1 MSITVVGVN
10 HRTAPLE
17 VRERLYW
24 PAGEVAGVLREVTS
38 SGAHAVL
45 LSTCNRT
52 EFYLADAVRDTMDI
66 IWELARKRIRQPL
79 DPYVYVLREREAV
92 VHLFRVAAGLDSMV
106 LGESQIQGQVR
117 EAWEL
122 ARHCAGPVLSRLFQ
136 NALTAGGRVRAETA
150 LGAGAASVPAASV
163 EVARKIFGDLAGRR
177 ALILGS
183 GEMAELAMSC
193 LASEGVRSVMVAHRQ
208 LERAMEVA
216 QRLGGRAVSFE
227 EAWPLFA
234 EVDLVVASTAAPH
247 AVVQREQVAEHV
259 ARRDGR
265 PLCILDIAV
274 PRDVDPSVGSLENV
288 FLYDIDD
295 LQGVVA
301 AGVGRRRSEIPA
313 AERIVEQ
320 EAGYFW
326 SWYTGRGALDII
338 RALRERAEEVR
349 LSELGHAMKKLR
361 GLSNEEAAIVD
372 HLTRAIVNKLLHLPT
387 RKLKEAA
394 GDGMARD
401 LGEAVRVLFGLEA
414 GSGGGSESKDQSEE
428 KGAF

>member
-1 MSITVVGVN
+1 MSITAVGVN

-38 SGAHAVL
+38 FGAHAVL

-52 EFYLADAVRDTMDI
+52 EFYLGDAGRETLEVI
-66 IWELARKRIRQPL
+66 FELARDRLRQPL

-150 LGAGAASVPAASV
+150 LGVGAASVPAASV

-193 LASEGVRSVMVAHRQ
+193 LASEGVRSVMVAHRH

-216 QRLGGRAVSFE
+216 QRLGGRAVRFE
-227 EAWPLFA
+227 AAWPLFA

-247 AVVQREQVAEHV
+247 AVVQREQVAEYI
-259 ARRDGR
+259 ARRGGR

-274 PRDVDPSVGSLENV
+274 PRDVDPSVGSLANV

-301 AGVGRRRSEIPA
+301 AAVGRRRSEIPA

-326 SWYTGRGALDII
+326 GWYTGRGAVDVI

-349 LSELGHAMKKLR
+349 VNELRDAMKKLR
-361 GLSNEEAAIVD
+361 HLSSEDAALVD
-372 HLTRAIVNKLLHLPT
+372 HLTRAIVNQLLHLPT
-387 RKLKEAA
+387 RRLKEAA

-401 LGEAVRVLFGLEA
+401 LSEAVRELFDLELEPKDR
-414 GSGGGSESKDQSEE
+414 SEAKDPSRPE
-428 KGAF
+428 GAR

>member
-1 MSITVVGVN
+1 MSLMAVGVN

-38 SGAHAVL
+38 SGAQAVL

-52 EFYLADAVRDTMDI
+52 EFYLAGAGKETLEA
-66 IWELARKRIRQPL
+66 IWELARRRIRQPL
-79 DPYVYVLREREAV
+79 DPYVYWHREREVV

-136 NALTAGGRVRAETA
+136 QALAAGGRVRAETA

-163 EVARKIFGDLAGRR
+163 EVARKIFGDLSGRR

-216 QRLGGRAVSFE
+216 QRLGGRAVTFE

-247 AVVQREQVAEHV
+247 AVVQREQVVEHI

-274 PRDVDPSVGSLENV
+274 PRDVDPAVGSLENV

-313 AERIVEQ
+313 AERIVEE

-326 SWYTGRGALDII
+326 SWYTGRGALDVI
-338 RALRERAEEVR
+338 RALRDRAEEVR
-349 LSELGHAMKKLR
+349 LKQLEHAMRKLR
-361 GLSNEEAAIVD
+361 HLSSEDAAILD
-372 HLTRAIVNKLLHLPT
+372 QLTRAIVNQLLHLPL
-387 RKLKEAA
+387 RKLKEGA
-394 GDGMARD
+394 GNGVIRD
-401 LGEAVRVLFGLEA
+401 LSEAVRELFGLEL
-414 GSGGGSESKDQSEE
+414 EFKDQSGSE
-428 KGAF
+428 GAR

>member
-17 VRERLYW
+17 IRERLYW
-24 PAGEVAGVLREVTS
+24 PASEVAGVLRQVVG
-38 SGAHAVL
+38 SGSHAVL

-52 EFYLADAVRDTMDI
+52 EFYLADAGPDTLAA
-66 IWELARKRIRQPL
+66 IWDLAHQRLRQPL
-79 DPYVYVLREREAV
+79 DPYAYVLKDRDAV

-122 ARHCAGPVLSRLFQ
+122 SRHCAGPVLTRLFQ
-136 NALTAGGRVRAETA
+136 NALTAGGRVRAETG

-163 EVARKIFGDLAGRR
+163 EVARKIFGDLSGRR

-208 LERAMEVA
+208 LERAAEIA
-216 QRLGGRAVSFE
+216 QRLGGKAVTFE

-247 AVVQREQVAEHV
+247 SVVSRDQVAEYIG
-259 ARRDGR
+259 RRDGR

-274 PRDVDPSVGSLENV
+274 PRDVDPAVGKLDNV

-295 LQGVVA
+295 LRGVVA
-301 AGVGRRRSEIPA
+301 AGVGRRKSEIPA

-320 EAGYFW
+320 EVQLFW
-326 SWYTGRGALDII
+326 SWYLGRGAVDVI
-338 RALRERAEEVR
+338 RALRDRAEEVR
-349 LSELGHAMKKLR
+349 VAEVEQAMKKLKH
-361 GLSNEEAAIVD
+361 LSPEDAAAID
-372 HLTRAIVNKLLHLPT
+372 YLTRAIVNKLLHVPT
-387 RKLKEAA
+387 RRLKEAV
-394 GDGMARD
+394 GDGMSRD
-401 LGEAVRVLFGLEA
+401 LAEAVRELFDLKP
-414 GSGGGSESKDQSEE
+414 SEKESSEQQ
-428 KGAF
+428 GAI

>member
-1 MSITVVGVN
+1 
-10 HRTAPLE
+10 
-17 VRERLYW
+17 
-24 PAGEVAGVLREVTS
+24 
-38 SGAHAVL
+38 
-45 LSTCNRT
+45 
-52 EFYLADAVRDTMDI
+52 
-66 IWELARKRIRQPL
+66 
-79 DPYVYVLREREAV
+79 
-92 VHLFRVAAGLDSMV
+92 
-106 LGESQIQGQVR
+106 
-117 EAWEL
+117 
-122 ARHCAGPVLSRLFQ
+122 
-136 NALTAGGRVRAETA
+136 
-150 LGAGAASVPAASV
+150 V
-163 EVARKIFGDLAGRR
+163 EVARKIFGDLSGRR

-208 LERAMEVA
+208 LERAAEVA
-216 QRLGGRAVSFE
+216 QRLGGRAVTFE

-247 AVVQREQVAEHV
+247 AVVQREQVAEHIE
-259 ARRDGR
+259 RREGR

-301 AGVGRRRSEIPA
+301 AGVGRRRSEVPA

-326 SWYTGRGALDII
+326 SWYTGRGVVDVI

-349 LSELGHAMKKLR
+349 LRELGEAMRKL
-361 GLSNEEAAIVD
+361 GHLSREDAAMVD
-372 HLTRAIVNKLLHLPT
+372 HLTRAIVNQLLHLPT

-401 LGEAVRVLFGLEA
+401 LSEAVKELFGLELPPA
-414 GSGGGSESKDQSEE
+414 DQSERE
-428 KGAF
+428 GAR